1 MALLKRKTRLKT
13 VAVKK
18 PTSKNRAPRKIEL
31 PENTWEK
38 VQTAEGWK
46 RQNKPCA

>member
-18 PTSKNRAPRKIEL
+18 PVSKKRASKKMAL
-31 PENTWEK
+31 PENTWVK

-46 RQNKPCA
+46 RENKPCA